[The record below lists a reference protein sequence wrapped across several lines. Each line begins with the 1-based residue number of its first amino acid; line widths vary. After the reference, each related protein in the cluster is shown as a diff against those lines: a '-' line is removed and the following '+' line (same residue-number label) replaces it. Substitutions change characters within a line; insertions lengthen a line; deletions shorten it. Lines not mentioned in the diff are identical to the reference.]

1 MRMKRRGTPGGSGL
15 RASRGRRR
23 TKKREGENKMSHSV
37 LRGVV
42 IGALIAGSVFVPGCR
57 KAAAKRPEKTVRVT
71 LGSLKRQKFQ
81 ESIPIKGTVYPVEYA
96 TVSARSE
103 GTLDDL
109 KVDEGDR
116 VKRGSLLFS
125 IDRTKQENE
134 VKVKTEEVAVART
147 ELATAEIELKL
158 ARTREEKAKQDYDRA
173 EKLNQSKA
181 IAATN
186 YESDVVAWKAATA
199 EVQKSEVSVQYRKA
213 KVVQAETNLL
223 IAQKNL
229 KDAMVTAPFDC
240 LIAEKLVEQGEY
252 VKPGEKLLKLENDSR
267 REIIAYLSAVYHRKV
282 IPGKTLA
289 FISIDGK
296 PFGSAPVSYRAE
308 TIDPSTR
315 TFKIKVLLPAERR
328 LACGLLCDLRL
339 VLAEEEGSGVPSSAV
354 LQRGNRF
361 FVFIADSENRA
372 KSVTVKRGIVDGD
385 NCQLIDPEALEKA
398 RIIVAGQYFVND
410 GDRLSIAK

>member
-1 MRMKRRGTPGGSGL
+1 M
-15 RASRGRRR
+15 
-23 TKKREGENKMSHSV
+23 
-37 LRGVV
+37 
-42 IGALIAGSVFVPGCR
+42 
-57 KAAAKRPEKTVRVT
+57 
-71 LGSLKRQKFQ
+71 
-81 ESIPIKGTVYPVEYA
+81 
-96 TVSARSE
+96 
-103 GTLDDL
+103 
-109 KVDEGDR
+109 
-116 VKRGSLLFS
+116 
-125 IDRTKQENE
+125 
-134 VKVKTEEVAVART
+134 
-147 ELATAEIELKL
+147 
-158 ARTREEKAKQDYDRA
+158 
-173 EKLNQSKA
+173 
-181 IAATN
+181 
-186 YESDVVAWKAATA
+186 
-199 EVQKSEVSVQYRKA
+199 QKSEVSVQYRKA